1 MAPWA
6 GGAGAQSGDR
16 GESPERRVTWSPPPP
31 TSTLATS
38 WATGPCQLTSATPPP
53 RPPLPHPVIQNS
65 NIISCQRCGE
75 EEDLSPTRLSI
86 SAAPLVTGRVLVTT
100 YPRLPRVTSL
110 VTSHSLQPGR
120 HSTSWPC
127 LPGGLSTLTSISASS
142 LLIADTRWFTA
153 PRCITPLTQRPPAC
167 TMLLLTTCPGAEGLS
182 ITRQSPAPPL
192 GPRQALRVSG
202 LKPVWRTQ
210 EVTSLSPV
218 VSVIGWVSVMGSLRG
233 WVSVMASAKPQILI
247 CPPTRRGQD
256 SGQGNAAQP
265 L

>member
-1 MAPWA
+1 MWALWA

-16 GESPERRVTWSPPPP
+16 GQSPERRVTWSPPPP

-38 WATGPCQLTSATPPP
+38 WVTGPCQLTSATPPP

-86 SAAPLVTGRVLVTT
+86 SAAPLLTGRVLVTT
-100 YPRLPRVTSL
+100 CPRLPRVTSL

-142 LLIADTRWFTA
+142 LLIPVLRWFTA
-153 PRCITPLTQRPPAC
+153 PRCISPLTQRPPAS
-167 TMLLLTTCPGAEGLS
+167 TILLLTTCPGAGGLS

-218 VSVIGWVSVMGSLRG
+218 VSVMGSLRG
-233 WVSVMASAKPQILI
+233 WVSVMASVEPQITI
-247 CPPTRRGQD
+247 CPPTQRGQD